1 MDEETIK
8 TIIREAQDD
17 YEDGEMLIEVVEGRT
32 VNGEEITVKAT
43 IDEYDFIRLY
53 GADDF
58 KILMHNGEVGDVIG
72 QGKWYRAKIIKQN
85 HKALSMVMRI

>member
-1 MDEETIK
+1 MDEETI
-8 TIIREAQDD
+8 IREAKDD

-43 IDEYDFIRLY
+43 IDEYEFIRLY
-53 GADDF
+53 GVDDF

-72 QGKWYRAKIIKQN
+72 EGKWYRAKIKQN
-85 HKALSMVMRI
+85 R

>member
-53 GADDF
+53 GVDDF

-85 HKALSMVMRI
+85 R

>member
-1 MDEETIK
+1 MEK
-8 TIIREAQDD
+8 TVKALIREAQDD

-43 IDEYDFIRLY
+43 IDEYEFIRLY
-53 GADDF
+53 GVDDF

-85 HKALSMVMRI
+85 R

>member
-1 MDEETIK
+1 MEK
-8 TIIREAQDD
+8 TVKALIREAQDD

-32 VNGEEITVKAT
+32 VNGEETTVKAT

-53 GADDF
+53 GEQDF

-72 QGKWYRAKIIKQN
+72 EGKWYRAKIIKQN
-85 HKALSMVMRI
+85 R

>member
-1 MDEETIK
+1 MDEK
-8 TIIREAQDD
+8 TVKALIREAQDD
-17 YEDGEMLIEVVEGRT
+17 YKDGEMLIEVVE
-32 VNGEEITVKAT
+32 AT

-53 GADDF
+53 GVDDF

-85 HKALSMVMRI
+85 QK

>member
-1 MDEETIK
+1 MDEK
-8 TIIREAQDD
+8 TVKALIREAQDD
-17 YEDGEMLIEVVEGRT
+17 YKDGEMLIEVVECIT
-32 VNGEEITVKAT
+32 INGKEITVKAT

-72 QGKWYRAKIIKQN
+72 QGKWYRAKVIKQN
-85 HKALSMVMRI
+85 QK